1 MPINLALIGCGPIAS
16 AHIKAANTLA
26 NTELLFATDS
36 DLERARQTAIDHNI
50 PHYSTDYAQE
60 MATAAA
66 AGVQLSIGQSSR
78 CIPAPLTSK
87 PKCYWHKT
95 PSARCSISS
104 TSAPFGS
111 TSFFYRLAPRSIGLR
126 RPLPAP
132 LWQSRHRRPALASR

>member
-66 AGVQLSIGQSSR
+66 GVQLSIGQS
-78 CIPAPLTSK
+78 
-87 PKCYWHKT
+87 
-95 PSARCSISS
+95 
-104 TSAPFGS
+104 
-111 TSFFYRLAPRSIGLR
+111 
-126 RPLPAP
+126 
-132 LWQSRHRRPALASR
+132 